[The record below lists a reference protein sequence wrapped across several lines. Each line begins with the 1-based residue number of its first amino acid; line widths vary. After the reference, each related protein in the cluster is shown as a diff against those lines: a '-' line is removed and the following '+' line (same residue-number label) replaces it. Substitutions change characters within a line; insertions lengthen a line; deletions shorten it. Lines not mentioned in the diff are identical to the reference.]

1 MASPAATDLAARP
14 GHEPDQALLKPPRL
28 EFLNPE
34 DPNSSTLAE
43 GSGEEDD
50 FYGNQEDAQSFIQP
64 AISLVATRLTSPRT
78 PAAERVAAMD
88 QIVAGYF
95 DGVGT
100 APGRD
105 DDSSGEETPRQ
116 EVPRSVQHRDR
127 SFTQPELGT
136 RLPTNTSI
144 PPPQPHI
151 TESLPE
157 PWRPGPKEIVVA
169 APPPNRQGHRP
180 ALSGVFAQSRHRR
193 SSSAGAEALR
203 RLSRALPSISLPS
216 NFIPNR
222 LPTTSFFSSSSLLSK
237 SDPKVTTS
245 SQSSARSSVQS
256 SAPQSPRSGHSNHAN
271 HANTFPVIQQTKRL
285 PSQPHTNSE
294 ADIVHSPSSVTKD
307 PPVLRSSTSDDSML
321 YHSLSRVSSFG
332 DDERFTHIREQVNS
346 RFKAIVDSFDTP
358 SFKLPSMSTTLL
370 SPLKKTEFSATEV
383 EAGPSRSSSLRT
395 MKPPKD
401 PLDSVL
407 EHLTGDL
414 VILGGYRGSILRTAE
429 PPHRQLWVPMKV
441 GLNVRKVNLEV
452 GLDPED
458 EERMEETII
467 PSGMLKNI
475 GPVDISKRLFKRIRE
490 CENARNGKLRI
501 HDYGYD
507 WRLSPHLCSRKLVE
521 FLRTLPSN
529 QGENPTG
536 ALVVAH
542 SLGGIITRH
551 AVNQAPE
558 LFSGVIYA
566 GSPQRCINILGP
578 LRNGDAVLLNEKVL
592 TAHVNFSLRTTFVF
606 LPEDGFCFV
615 DKVTNK
621 PYPVDFFDPNEW
633 VRHRLCPSVGDPP
646 LPPFAPKRNGP
657 LGSFLNL
664 SDSLSFPRGRSSS
677 DPAAR
682 RPGQAAPPQ
691 RKLMKDRTLAPQ
703 MDASS
708 SSTEQ
713 QQEEAQADEPGS
725 NIAQAKNFTYLAR
738 TLADTKRF
746 RAESRHN
753 PLHQHANVYPPIAV
767 IYGKEIPTVYAAR
780 VSSREAIACS
790 DVYDDLVFHSGDG
803 VVLAREA
810 MPPAGYEIARGGRIS
825 TDKGH
830 ISLLGDM
837 SAVGRALQAVVRG
850 RSKGIGLG
858 GDVAAGGS
866 GTGSS
871 C

>member
-1 MASPAATDLAARP
+1 MPSSAATNSP
-14 GHEPDQALLKPPRL
+14 VSSGFGPDQTSLTPPYL
-28 EFLNPE
+28 VLSTPDGQ
-34 DPNSSTLAE
+34 DPSASAE
-43 GSGEEDD
+43 GSGEEDE
-50 FYGNQEDAQSFIQP
+50 FYGDQDDAQSFIQP
-64 AISLVATRLTSPRT
+64 AMSLVATRLTSPRT

-88 QIVAGYF
+88 QVVAGYF
-95 DGVGT
+95 DGMGSI
-100 APGRD
+100 RED
-105 DDSSGEETPRQ
+105 ESSGEETPRQ
-116 EVPRSVQHRDR
+116 EYK
-127 SFTQPELGT
+127 FKQPEQHQESQPTQAEAGA
-136 RLPTNTSI
+136 RLPSGALTA
-144 PPPQPHI
+144 PPQPNS
-151 TESLPE
+151 TDLLPT
-157 PWRPGPKEIVVA
+157 PWKTGPKSIVVA
-169 APPPNRQGHRP
+169 PSTPQGHRP
-180 ALSGVFAQSRHRR
+180 ALAGVFAQSRHRR

-216 NFIPNR
+216 NFMTNR
-222 LPTTSFFSSSSLLSK
+222 LPTSSFFSSSSTSSK
-237 SDPKVTTS
+237 SDSKSGTP
-245 SQSSARSSVQS
+245 
-256 SAPQSPRSGHSNHAN
+256 PQSPTPQSPQLGNSQHAS
-271 HANTFPVIQQTKRL
+271 TFPMLTQSDPSTSQQQTHSAAEL
-285 PSQPHTNSE
+285 
-294 ADIVHSPSSVTKD
+294 VHSPSSVPKE
-307 PPVLRSSTSDDSML
+307 PLSLKKSTSDDSML

-358 SFKLPSMSTTLL
+358 TFKMPSMPSMPATLL
-370 SPLKKTEFSATEV
+370 SPLKKTEFSAAEV

-401 PLDSVL
+401 PLDKAL
-407 EHLTGDL
+407 EHLTGDV
-414 VILGGYRGSILRTAE
+414 VILGGYRGSILRSTE
-429 PPHRQLWVPMKV
+429 PPHRQLWVPIKV

-475 GPVDISKRLFKRIRE
+475 GPVDISRRLFKRMHE
-490 CENARNGKLRI
+490 CENAKSGKLRV

-507 WRLSPHLCSRKLVE
+507 WRLSPHLLSRKLVE
-521 FLRTLPSN
+521 FLKTLPDN
-529 QGENPTG
+529 QGDKPAG
-536 ALVVAH
+536 ALVIAH

-615 DKVTNK
+615 DKVTNEK
-621 PYPVDFFDPNEW
+621 YTVDFFDPNEW

-646 LPPFAPKRNGP
+646 LPPFIPKRNGP
-657 LGSFLNL
+657 LGSFLSL
-664 SDSLSFPRGRSSS
+664 SDSLSFPRARSSS

-682 RPGQAAPPQ
+682 RPGQTAPPQ
-691 RKLMKDRTLAPQ
+691 RKILKDRTLGLQ
-703 MDASS
+703 MDASA

-713 QQEEAQADEPGS
+713 QHDYAQASSPKSKDARE
-725 NIAQAKNFTYLAR
+725 KNFAYLTR
-738 TLADTKRF
+738 TLAEVKRF
-746 RAESRHN
+746 RAELQHS
-753 PLHQHANVYPPIAV
+753 PSHQGANAYPPIAV

-780 VSSREAIACS
+780 VASREAIACA

-810 MPPAGYEIARGGRIS
+810 MPPPGYEIARGGRIS
-825 TDKGH
+825 SDKGH

-837 SAVGRALQAVVRG
+837 NAVGRALEAVARG
-850 RSKGIGLG
+850 RKKGIGLG
-858 GDVAAGGS
+858 VDAM
-866 GTGSS
+866 
-871 C
+871 